1 MLRNYLTIAFR
12 NLRKYRFYSLINIAG
27 LTVGMTCFLFIF
39 LYVVDESSFDAY
51 HSNIDRLYRLNF
63 MAKVDDQL
71 AHLAESPKPAGPTFK
86 QEVPE
91 IEAFCRLQ
99 WQGNVIVRYD
109 NQVFNEDKG
118 MLADSS
124 LFRVFSFPLLEGD
137 AQTALVAPNSLVLS
151 RSVAEKYFGSASP
164 IGKSLKLN
172 DQVCRVT
179 GVMADMP
186 KNTHFQAS
194 HFQSLSSQRDED
206 VFSSWGDTNTY
217 NYFLLRKDASV
228 KLVSEKISAVFV
240 EKFAQILKAAFN
252 SSWEDF
258 KKGGDYARVEL
269 FPVRDLHLHS
279 KLDGEPGVNGDVR
292 YVYIFSIIGLFILA
306 LACVNFMNLAT
317 ARAAIRAKEVG
328 VRKAVGAL
336 RIDLAGQ
343 FLSESILMSLVAL
356 VLALL
361 AVWLLLPAFNELS
374 NKEMAFSTVYQP
386 GYLLLAFGLA
396 ALMGILAGSYPA
408 FFLSAFQPIKVL
420 KSGGTGGGA
429 LAGSSG
435 STLRSGLVVFQF
447 FTTVV
452 LLIGSLVIYQQL
464 EFIRSKKLGFN
475 KENVL
480 VLNNAYWLDNQLNS
494 FKERVLQ
501 NPAVR
506 AAAYCNALP
515 AVSLNNSN
523 VVYKGRNASQENSML
538 VNNWWGDRDY
548 VKTMDMDIVF
558 GRDFSK
564 EMATDS
570 SAVIVNETLAK
581 SFGYPQ
587 QSILGKEIT
596 IFDKVHHIVGV
607 VKDFNFSSLRN
618 SIEPL
623 AIYQGGY
630 ISFLTIRFET
640 DQVDELL
647 KSLRGAWAE
656 MAPGKP
662 FEYHFL
668 DDRFDELYA
677 VESRTEKIIGIFAA
691 LAIFIACMG
700 LFGLATFMTEQRR
713 KEIGV
718 RKVLGASTA
727 GIVGLLSKDFL
738 KLVLLALVIAS
749 PLAWYAMDQW
759 LENFAYRIDIQWTVF
774 VWVGLAALAIAFL
787 TISFQSI
794 KAALANPVKSLKAE

>member
-12 NLRKYRFYSLINIAG
+12 NLRKYQFYSLINITG

-63 MAKVDDQL
+63 LAKVDDQL
-71 AHLAESPKPAGPTFK
+71 AHLADSPKPAGPTFK
-86 QEVPE
+86 QEIPE

-99 WQGNVIVRYD
+99 WQGNVVVRYD
-109 NQVFNEDKG
+109 NQTFNEDKG

-124 LFRVFSFPLLEGD
+124 LFRVFSFQLLEGN
-137 AQTALVAPNSLVLS
+137 AQTALVAPNSVVLC
-151 RSVAEKYFGSASP
+151 RSVAEKYFGSEDP
-164 IGKSLKLN
+164 MGKTLKLN

-186 KNTHFQAS
+186 KNTHFRATL
-194 HFQSLSSQRDED
+194 FQSLSSQDED
-206 VFSSWGDTNTY
+206 FLSNWGNTNTY
-217 NYFLLRKDASV
+217 NYFLLRKDADFKV
-228 KLVSEKISAVFV
+228 VSNKISAVFIK
-240 EKFAQILKAAFN
+240 KFAPILQQAFN
-252 SSWEDF
+252 SSWEKF
-258 KKGGDYARVEL
+258 KKGGNYARVEL

-279 KLDGEPGVNGDVR
+279 KLDNEPGVNGDVR

-317 ARAAIRAKEVG
+317 ARSAIRAKEVG

-343 FLSESILMSLVAL
+343 FLSESVLMSWVAV

-374 NKEMAFSTVYQP
+374 NKELDFSTVFQP
-386 GYLLLAFGLA
+386 GYLLLASGLA
-396 ALMGILAGSYPA
+396 TLLGVLAGSYPA

-420 KSGGTGGGA
+420 KSGGTGGA
-429 LAGSSG
+429 SFAGSSG
-435 STLRSGLVVFQF
+435 GNLRSGLVVFQF
-447 FTTVV
+447 FTTMV

-480 VLNNAYWLDNQLNS
+480 VLNNAYWLDKQLNS
-494 FKERVLQ
+494 FKDQILQ

-515 AVSLNNSN
+515 AVTLSSSS
-523 VVYKGRNASQENSML
+523 VVYKGRNASQENSLL
-538 VNNWWGDRDY
+538 VNNWWGDQDY
-548 VKTMDMDIVF
+548 LKTMDMDIVF

-587 QSILGKEIT
+587 KSILGQELT
-596 IFDKVHHIVGV
+596 VYEEVHHIVGV

-630 ISFLTIRFET
+630 ITYLTIRFET

-647 KSLRGAWAE
+647 KNLRSTWAE

-662 FEYHFL
+662 FEYNFL

-677 VESRTEKIIGIFAA
+677 VESRTEKIIGIFAS

-727 GIVGLLSKDFL
+727 GLVGLLSKDFL

-749 PLAWYAMDQW
+749 PLAWYVMDQW

-774 VWVGLAALAIAFL
+774 IWVGLAALAIAFL

-794 KAALANPVKSLKAE
+794 KAALANPVKSLRSE

>member
-12 NLRKYRFYSLINIAG
+12 NLRKYRFYSLINITG
-27 LTVGMTCFLFIF
+27 LSVGMTCFLFIF

-63 MAKVDDQL
+63 LAKVDDQL
-71 AHLAESPKPAGPTFK
+71 AHLADSPKPAGPTFK
-86 QEVPE
+86 QEIPE

-99 WQGNVIVRYD
+99 WQGDVVVRYD
-109 NQVFNEDKG
+109 NQVFNEDKA
-118 MLADSS
+118 MFADSS
-124 LFRVFSFPLLEGD
+124 LFRIFSFQLLEGD
-137 AQTALVAPNSLVLS
+137 AQTALVEPNSVVLCHS
-151 RSVAEKYFGSASP
+151 IAEKYFGDNSP
-164 IGKSLKLN
+164 IGKSLKMN

-186 KNTHFQAS
+186 KNTHFQANL
-194 HFQSLSSQRDED
+194 FQSLTSRPEQDEYSD
-206 VFSSWGDTNTY
+206 WGNTNTY
-217 NYFLLRKDASV
+217 NYFLLRKDADFKV
-228 KLVSEKISAVFV
+228 VSDKISALFV
-240 EKFAQILKAAFN
+240 QKFAPILQAAFN
-252 SSWEDF
+252 SSWQKF
-258 KKGGDYARVEL
+258 KKGGNYARVEL

-279 KLDGEPGVNGDVR
+279 KLDNEPGVNGDVR

-317 ARAAIRAKEVG
+317 ARSAIRAKEVG

-343 FLSESILMSLVAL
+343 FLSESVLMSWVAV

-361 AVWLLLPAFNELS
+361 AVWLLLPAFNQLA
-374 NKEMAFSTVYQP
+374 NKELAFSTIYQP
-386 GYLLLAFGLA
+386 GYLVLAFGLA
-396 ALMGILAGSYPA
+396 TLLGVLAGTYPA

-420 KSGGTGGGA
+420 KSGGTSRA
-429 LAGSSG
+429 AFAGSSG

-480 VLNNAYWLDNQLNS
+480 VLNNAYWLDKQFNS
-494 FKERVLQ
+494 FKAQILQ

-506 AAAYCNALP
+506 AATYCNALP
-515 AVSLNNSN
+515 AVTLSNSS
-523 VVYKGRNASQENSML
+523 VVYKGRNVSQENSLL

-548 VKTMDMDIVF
+548 LKTMDMDIVF

-596 IFDKVHHIVGV
+596 VYEEVHHIVGV

-618 SIEPL
+618 NVEPL

-630 ISFLTIRFET
+630 INYLAIRFET

-647 KSLRGAWAE
+647 KSLRNTWAKI
-656 MAPGKP
+656 APGKP
-662 FEYHFL
+662 FEYNFL

-677 VESRTEKIIGIFAA
+677 VESRTEKIIGVFAS

-700 LFGLATFMTEQRR
+700 LFGLATFMTEQRS

-727 GIVGLLSKDFL
+727 GLVGLLSKDFL

-749 PLAWYAMDQW
+749 PLAWYVMDQW

-794 KAALANPVKSLKAE
+794 KAALANPVKSLKSE